1 MIHISFLKRDSLHP
15 LSKPWC
21 KTAVYEFHE
30 CMLHFLKSHVNTWKP
45 YAIPLRTLC
54 HICLSVFLLVS
65 PSICLPLFLSFSLSL
80 SVCHPFMHVMPYLS
94 VFSLVCPSNC
104 LSLFLSFSFCPSVC
118 HLFRHVMPTFSAC
131 LSLYFLFLSICLF
144 IQLSVY
150 HYIIPYQTVSPLL
163 NSLSLSSFV
172 CLFIQMSS
180 AFNVKPPCLLISPNF
195 VGICFDNVCLLF
207 FLLSKTPTRQNLP
220 NSKFFHT
227 FVQDYLGD
235 SLNV

>member
-1 MIHISFLKRDSLHP
+1 MKTVCHP
-15 LSKPWC
+15 F
-21 KTAVYEFHE
+21 THV
-30 CMLHFLKSHVNTWKP
+30 MSH
-45 YAIPLRTLC
+45 
-54 HICLSVFLLVS
+54 LSV
-65 PSICLPLFLSFSLSL
+65 CLFIGLSFYLSLSLFLAFSLSL
-80 SVCHPFMHVMPYLS
+80 SVCHPFMHVMPHLS
-94 VFSLVCPSNC
+94 VCLCVFSSVSPFIC

-131 LSLYFLFLSICLF
+131 QFLYFLFLSICLF

-180 AFNVKPPCLLISPNF
+180 AFNVKPPCLMISPNI

-227 FVQDYLGD
+227 FLQDYLGD